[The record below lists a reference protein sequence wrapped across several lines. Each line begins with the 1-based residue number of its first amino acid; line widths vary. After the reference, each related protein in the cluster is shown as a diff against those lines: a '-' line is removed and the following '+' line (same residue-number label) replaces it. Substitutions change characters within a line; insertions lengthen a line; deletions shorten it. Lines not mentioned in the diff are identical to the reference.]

1 MKKKLLVIT
10 FFLAAFCSFSTVL
23 KAQNVA
29 IFNQNF
35 DSIPTGI
42 LPSSWTNGLPNI
54 NSNGWFSDSTN
65 FSAGYA
71 NASGLKNI
79 VIKNSDSTGIYEL
92 SFPNIST
99 LGDSNISIIWSSRVS
114 NNFLTP
120 GSTLPTLLFSINN
133 GVSWDT
139 LPYTDN
145 AANSTWGLVNNA
157 TPINFPTKAS
167 NQNSL
172 SIKLVLNIVNNASG
186 TYRIDDVNIYKKNAV
201 VNPNGI
207 NALNNKNTIAIY
219 PNPANNVLQFINTD
233 FNIKSILILDL
244 SGKKVMDFNSI
255 SEKQTLDISS
265 LNAGSYLISF
275 INSNGKSNT
284 QEFIKK

>member
-1 MKKKLLVIT
+1 MKKKLLIIT
-10 FFLAAFCSFSTVL
+10 FCLATFCNFSTVL

-29 IFNQNF
+29 IFSQNF

-42 LPSSWTNGLPNI
+42 IPSNWTNGLPNL
-54 NSNGWFSDSTN
+54 NSIGWFADSTN
-65 FSAGYA
+65 FSAGYS

-79 VIKNSDSTGIYEL
+79 VIKNSDSTGVYEL

-120 GSTLPTLLFSINN
+120 GSTLPILLFSVNSGI
-133 GVSWDT
+133 SWDT

-157 TPINFPTKAS
+157 TPINFPAKAS

-172 SIKLVLNIVNNASG
+172 SIKLVISIVNNASG
-186 TYRIDDVNIYKKNAV
+186 TYRIDDMNIYKKNTV

-207 NALNNKNTIAIY
+207 NSLTNKNTVTIY
-219 PNPANNVLQFINTD
+219 PNPANDVLHFINTNC
-233 FNIKSILILDL
+233 NIKSISILDL
-244 SGKKVMDFNSI
+244 SGKKVMNFNSI

-275 INSNGKSNT
+275 ISSNGKNNT